1 MDEGKEIKIFTS
13 NDLKEDSSNI
23 ADEWAKLEDE
33 LVALLQEKLAQGNSG
48 DIDAWLDSQMRLNSK
63 YIKRVVEI
71 VNKHKATI
79 NASTKQAL
87 ENAAIM
93 GFNVVSDDGK
103 SKEIVK
109 SNSSKYEAI
118 AKKLNEKSYKLII
131 DKHVQAAKQLPVR
144 ISTSAKASMSSN
156 TGFWSVEKEME
167 QIYKVM
173 TRTLNRELSSM
184 TGVNYTHN
192 PKGPNDKR
200 WTRTVSFKTY
210 IEMKLRT
217 DLNNLAIDTMNEAA
231 DQLGIVLYLCSSYGD
246 CAPDHAAYQGRVYIK
261 KNWRSF
267 VPKDVQPKYEE
278 YIKANGTLFFEDVT
292 QNKPWLCT
300 RPNCRHSMTPIT
312 FEQAL
317 NVSKT
322 LSDLNKKANGAY
334 NPDKYKAM
342 QQQRAL
348 ERKIRDLKLQ
358 KQGLEKQI
366 NSCTD
371 GSVKANLIQDLKAIN
386 GQIRESQAK
395 IRSLIDTNSNLR
407 RQYDRENPNRPAYNL
422 RLKK

>member
-33 LVALLQEKLAQGNSG
+33 LVALQQEKLAQGNSG
-48 DIDAWLDSQMRLNSK
+48 DIDAWLDNQARLNSK
-63 YIKRVVEI
+63 AIKRVVEI
-71 VNKHKATI
+71 VNKHKESI
-79 NASTKQAL
+79 NASTQEAL
-87 ENAAIM
+87 ENAALM
-93 GFNVVSDDGK
+93 GFNVVSEEGK

-109 SNSSKYEAI
+109 ANSSKYEAI

-131 DKHVQAAKQLPVR
+131 DKHIQAAKQLPIR
-144 ISTSAKASMSSN
+144 ISMSAKASMSSN

-173 TRTLNRELSSM
+173 TRTVNRELSSM

-200 WTRTVSFKTY
+200 WTRTVSFRTY

-217 DLNNLAIDTMNEAA
+217 DLNNLAIETMNEAA

-246 CAPDHAAYQGRVYIK
+246 CASDHAAYQGRVYIK
-261 KNWRSF
+261 KNWKSF
-267 VPKDVQPKYEE
+267 VPKEQQSKYEE
-278 YIKANGTLFFEDVT
+278 YIKTNGTLYFEDVT

-334 NPDKYKAM
+334 SPDKYKAM

-371 GSVKANLIQDLKAIN
+371 GSVKANLTQNLKAIN
-386 GQIRESQAK
+386 GQIRESQAN
-395 IRSLIDTNSNLR
+395 IRSLVDSNSNLR

>member
-1 MDEGKEIKIFTS
+1 MNEEKEIKIFSS
-13 NDLKEDSSNI
+13 NDLKEDSSKI

-33 LVALLQEKLAQGNSG
+33 LVALQQEKLAQGNSG
-48 DIDAWLDSQMRLNSK
+48 DIDAWLDSQTRLNSK
-63 YIKRVVEI
+63 AIKRVVEI
-71 VNKHKATI
+71 VNKHKASL
-79 NASTKQAL
+79 NATTQEAL

-93 GFNVVSDDGK
+93 GFNVVSEKGK
-103 SKEIVK
+103 SKEIIK
-109 SNSSKYEAI
+109 ANSSKYETI
-118 AKKLNEKSYKLII
+118 AKKLNVKNYKLII
-131 DKHVQAAKQLPVR
+131 DKHIQATKQLPIR
-144 ISTSAKASMSSN
+144 ISTSAKASMGPNS
-156 TGFWSVEKEME
+156 GFWSVEKEIE

-173 TRTLNRELSSM
+173 TRTVNRELSSM

-192 PKGPNDKR
+192 SKGPNDKR
-200 WTRTVSFKTY
+200 WTRTVSFRTY

-231 DQLGIVLYLCSSYGD
+231 DQLGLVLYLCSSYGD

-261 KNWRSF
+261 KNWKSF
-267 VPKDVQPKYEE
+267 IPKEIQPKYEE
-278 YIKANGTLFFEDVT
+278 YIKANGTLYFEDVT

-317 NVSKT
+317 NVYKT
-322 LSDLNKKANGAY
+322 LSELNKKANGAY
-334 NPDKYKAM
+334 SPDKYKAM

-348 ERKIRDLKLQ
+348 ERKIRELKLQ

-366 NSCTD
+366 SSCTD
-371 GSVKANLIQDLKAIN
+371 GSVKTNLTQDLKAIN
-386 GQIRESQAK
+386 SQIRGSQAK
-395 IRSLIDTNSNLR
+395 IRSLIDANSNLR
-407 RQYDRENPNRPAYNL
+407 RQYDRENPNRPAYSL